1 MNKLNTPEFGIKI
14 AAATVIAA
22 AGAYFINKLDD
33 TPVGNFFNDRAE
45 ITKLRTKQESEEN
58 LPYAEEFDDDN
69 PLDSEYQTPDNE
81 SVDRDSALEPA
92 EGPAEGLT
100 EGPAEGPREGPA
112 EGLTE
117 GLTEGP
123 AEGPAEGPREGPAEG
138 VTEGLT
144 EGLTEGPR
152 DREVSSAVASVDR
165 EVSAPLPLTPPVN
178 SGMRGGRRSTVCKHC
193 HNKLHTRRK
202 YK

>member
-1 MNKLNTPEFGIKI
+1 MIFLNYKLRIIILNYSMNKLNTPEFGIKI

-92 EGPAEGLT
+92 LE
-100 EGPAEGPREGPA
+100 PAEGPREGPA
-112 EGLTE
+112 
-117 GLTEGP
+117 
-123 AEGPAEGPREGPAEG
+123 
-138 VTEGLT
+138 EGLT

>member
-92 EGPAEGLT
+92 LE
-100 EGPAEGPREGPA
+100 PAEGPREGPT

-138 VTEGLT
+138 PREGPAEGLT